1 MYGKREPVVHHCELF
16 NLEEKADRTLYGK
29 RMSEILSDEN
39 CKDVSVKEIT
49 KKMKI
54 FSPDESI
61 EQDQIWKLIEW
72 NVYPPKKNPYTEKR
86 TAEEDIP

>member
-1 MYGKREPVVHHCELF
+1 MREKVTHHCELF
-16 NLEEKADRTLYGK
+16 NLEEKSDRTQYSK

-39 CKDVSVKEIT
+39 CKGVIVKEIT

-72 NVYPPKKNPYTEKR
+72 DVHPPKAKPYTEKR